1 MICRLFTSLR
11 TCYRMAER
19 SRDRSPSAE
28 WKRALMSNHARY
40 SLPLQSITHM
50 DLWVMVS
57 VFRSNSTIWSFLRT
71 GYSVVLLQWFQSITT
86 FPSFN
91 DDVPTQERKP
101 PSLSTMSLD
110 SKSWSVLHAFYQS
123 LTDGL
128 TVPTWKNCRSGRRL
142 PDFWNPYLCNRLMD
156 FFPFEVLWNCLGL

>member
-1 MICRLFTSLR
+1 MSSVLKKADKLNLSLSLSPVDDKMGGEGE
-11 TCYRMAER
+11 TEETGFATKEMATEEMATGEAIEEEEI
-19 SRDRSPSAE
+19 DME
-28 WKRALMSNHARY
+28 EALMSNHARY

-91 DDVPTQERKP
+91 DDVRIHIKG
-101 PSLSTMSLD
+101 
-110 SKSWSVLHAFYQS
+110 V
-123 LTDGL
+123 
-128 TVPTWKNCRSGRRL
+128 
-142 PDFWNPYLCNRLMD
+142 
-156 FFPFEVLWNCLGL
+156 